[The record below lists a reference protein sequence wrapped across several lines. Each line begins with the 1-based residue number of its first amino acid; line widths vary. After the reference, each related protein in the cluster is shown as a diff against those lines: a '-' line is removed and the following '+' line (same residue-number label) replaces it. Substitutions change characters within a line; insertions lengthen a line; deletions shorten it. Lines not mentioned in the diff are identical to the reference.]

1 MMTIKMDWAGG
12 LKFKGESLFGHEIL
26 TDAALASG
34 GEESGYKPSELVLF
48 ALAGCTGMDVIRI
61 LQKQRQDVSA
71 LEIEVTAHQEEHS
84 YPRPFHTVEVKI
96 KVRGNNLEQEK
107 LERAIALSEEKYCAV
122 GQTIQ
127 HAGKVVTSYEILP
140 A

>member
-61 LQKQRQDVSA
+61 LEKQKQDVTA
-71 LEIEVTAHQEEHS
+71 FEIEVTGHHDEQS
-84 YPRPFHTVEVKI
+84 FPRPFHTLEVKFR
-96 KVRGNNLEQEK
+96 VHGNNIDRDK
-107 LERAIALSEEKYCAV
+107 LARAIELSEEKYCIV
-122 GQTIQ
+122 GQTIKN
-127 HAGKVVTSYEILP
+127 AGKVVTSYEILP